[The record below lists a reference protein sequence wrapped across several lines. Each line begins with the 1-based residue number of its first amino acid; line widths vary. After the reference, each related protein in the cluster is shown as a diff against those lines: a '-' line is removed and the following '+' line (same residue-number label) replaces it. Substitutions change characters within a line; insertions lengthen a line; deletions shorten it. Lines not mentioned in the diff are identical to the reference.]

1 MRGSAKPSGSTREP
15 LAAKV
20 PEITALF
27 WVVKI
32 LTTGM
37 GEATSDFLSN
47 GSLPVAGAV
56 GLGGF
61 CLALGLQFR
70 VRRYHAAVY
79 WLAAVAVA
87 VFGTM
92 AADGLHVGLGLPYYA
107 TSTLYAVFLTVV
119 LVAWYR
125 SEGTLSI
132 HSITTRR
139 REVYYWCTVLATFA
153 LGTALG
159 DFAAATL
166 HMGFLAAGVVFA
178 VLIAVPLLA
187 WWKFGMNAILAFWF
201 AYVVTRPL
209 GASFADYLGKPH
221 SLDGLGF
228 GDGTVAAAASVVIV
242 ALVGYAVV
250 TRSDIQRPAAAEPVP
265 VGDQAGVGH
274 GRVHDDE
281 SRQYLTANGPGGTS

>member
-1 MRGSAKPSGSTREP
+1 MRGSAKASGPGRREP

-37 GEATSDFLSN
+37 GEATSDFLAN
-47 GSLPVAGAV
+47 GNVAVAGVV
-56 GLGGF
+56 GVGGF
-61 CLALGLQFR
+61 CFALWLQFR
-70 VRRYHAAVY
+70 VRRYYAAVY
-79 WLAAVAVA
+79 WLAAASVA

-92 AADGLHVGLGLPYYA
+92 AADGLHIALGIPYA
-107 TSTLYAVFLTVV
+107 GTVSLYAVLLALV
-119 LVAWYR
+119 LVLWHR

-159 DFAAATL
+159 DFSATTL
-166 HMGFLAAGVVFA
+166 NMGFLDAGIAFA
-178 VLIAVPLLA
+178 VLIAVPLIA
-187 WWKFGMNAILAFWF
+187 WWKFRMNAILAFWF

-209 GASFADYLGKPH
+209 GASFADYLSKPKNIG
-221 SLDGLGF
+221 GLNF
-228 GDGTVAAAASVVIV
+228 GDGTVAAVASVLII

-250 TRSDIQRPAAAEPVP
+250 ARNDIQRPAEPEPATARDTDTVRLLA
-265 VGDQAGVGH
+265 VD
-274 GRVHDDE
+274 
-281 SRQYLTANGPGGTS
+281 SRQD

>member
-1 MRGSAKPSGSTREP
+1 MRGSAEVSRSRRREP

-20 PEITALF
+20 PEVTALF

-37 GEATSDFLSN
+37 GEATSDFLAN
-47 GSLPVAGAV
+47 GSLAVAGAV
-56 GLGGF
+56 GFGGF
-61 CLALGLQFR
+61 CFALWLQFR
-70 VRRYHAAVY
+70 VRRYYPAVY

-92 AADGLHVGLGLPYYA
+92 AADGLHVGLGIPYYG
-107 TSTLYAVFLTVV
+107 TVSLYAAFLIVV
-119 LVAWYR
+119 LVTWYR

-139 REVYYWCTVLATFA
+139 RELFYWCTVLATFA

-159 DFAAATL
+159 DFAATTVGL
-166 HMGFLAAGVVFA
+166 GFLDSGITFT
-178 VLIAVPLLA
+178 VLIAVPLVA
-187 WWKFGMNAILAFWF
+187 WWKFRLNAIPAFWF

-221 SLDGLGF
+221 SLGGLDY
-228 GDGTVAAAASVVIV
+228 GDGTVALAASVVIV
-242 ALVGYAVV
+242 ALVGWAMATGHGV
-250 TRSDIQRPAAAEPVP
+250 QRPATADAGTATAVPAAS
-265 VGDQAGVGH
+265 GAGVSP
-274 GRVHDDE
+274 GR
-281 SRQYLTANGPGGTS
+281 R

>member
-1 MRGSAKPSGSTREP
+1 MLMRSSAKASGSGREP

-37 GEATSDFLSN
+37 GEATSDFLAN
-47 GSLPVAGAV
+47 GNAAVAGVV
-56 GLGGF
+56 GVGGF
-61 CLALGLQFR
+61 CFALWLQFH

-79 WLAAVAVA
+79 WLAAVSVA

-92 AADGLHVGLGLPYYA
+92 AADGLHIALGIPYYG
-107 TSTLYAVFLTVV
+107 TVTLYAVV
-119 LVAWYR
+119 LAAVLLAWYR

-159 DFAAATL
+159 DFSATTL
-166 HMGFLAAGVVFA
+166 DLGFLKAGIAFA
-178 VLIAVPLLA
+178 VLIAVPLVA
-187 WWKFGMNAILAFWF
+187 WWRFRMNAILAFWF

-209 GASFADYLGKPH
+209 GASFADYLGKPGNIGG
-221 SLDGLGF
+221 LDF
-228 GDGTVAAAASVVIV
+228 GDGTVAAVASVLII

-250 TRSDIQRPAAAEPVP
+250 TRNDIQRPLPAEAQPLP
-265 VGDQAGVGH
+265 A
-274 GRVHDDE
+274 E
-281 SRQYLTANGPGGTS
+281 ASATTY

>member
-1 MRGSAKPSGSTREP
+1 MRGSAKASGPGRREP

-37 GEATSDFLSN
+37 GEATSDFLAN
-47 GSLPVAGAV
+47 GNVAVAGVV
-56 GLGGF
+56 GVGGF
-61 CLALGLQFR
+61 CFALWLQFR
-70 VRRYHAAVY
+70 VRRYYAAVY
-79 WLAAVAVA
+79 WLAAVSVA

-92 AADGLHVGLGLPYYA
+92 VADGVHVALGVPY
-107 TSTLYAVFLTVV
+107 TGTVTLYAVALAAV
-119 LVAWYR
+119 LLAWYR

-139 REVYYWCTVLATFA
+139 REVFYWCTVLATFA

-159 DFAAATL
+159 DFTASTL
-166 HMGFLAAGVVFA
+166 DLGFLDSAIAFT
-178 VLIAVPLLA
+178 VLIAVPLVA
-187 WWKFGMNAILAFWF
+187 WWKFRLNAIPAFWF

-209 GASFADYLGKPH
+209 GASFADYLGKPG
-221 SLDGLGF
+221 SIGGLGF
-228 GDGTVAAAASVVIV
+228 GDGTVAAVASVAIV

-250 TRSDIQRPAAAEPVP
+250 TRNDVQRPLPAAPEPVVEHDPAAA
-265 VGDQAGVGH
+265 
-274 GRVHDDE
+274 R
-281 SRQYLTANGPGGTS
+281 R

>member
-1 MRGSAKPSGSTREP
+1 MRGSAKASGPGRREP

-37 GEATSDFLSN
+37 GEATSDFLAN
-47 GSLPVAGAV
+47 GNAAVAGAV
-56 GLGGF
+56 GVGGF
-61 CLALGLQFR
+61 CLALWLQFR
-70 VRRYHAAVY
+70 VRRYYAAVY
-79 WLAAVAVA
+79 WLAAVSVA

-92 AADGLHVGLGLPYYA
+92 AADGLHVALGIPY
-107 TSTLYAVFLTVV
+107 TGTVSLYAVVLAAV
-119 LVAWYR
+119 LVLWYR

-159 DFAAATL
+159 DFSATTL
-166 HMGFLAAGVVFA
+166 NLGFLDAGIAFA
-178 VLIAVPLLA
+178 VLIAVPLIA
-187 WWKFGMNAILAFWF
+187 WWKFRMNAILAFWF

-209 GASFADYLGKPH
+209 GASFADYLGKPKNIGG
-221 SLDGLGF
+221 LDF
-228 GDGTVAAAASVVIV
+228 GDGTVAAVASVLIV

-250 TRSDIQRPAAAEPVP
+250 TRNDVQRPADPAH
-265 VGDQAGVGH
+265 AGAPAVDTDTLQFLTVDS
-274 GRVHDDE
+274 GRD
-281 SRQYLTANGPGGTS
+281 

>member
-1 MRGSAKPSGSTREP
+1 MRGSAKPSKREP

-37 GEATSDFLSN
+37 GEATSDFLAN
-47 GSLPVAGAV
+47 GSLAVAGVV
-56 GLGGF
+56 GFGGF
-61 CLALGLQFR
+61 CFALWLQFR
-70 VRRYHAAVY
+70 VRRYYSAVY
-79 WLAAVAVA
+79 WLAAVSVA

-92 AADGLHVGLGLPYYA
+92 AADGLHVGLGLPYAA
-107 TSTLYAVFLTVV
+107 TVTLYALFLIVV

-139 REVYYWCTVLATFA
+139 RELYYWCTVLATFA

-159 DFAAATL
+159 DFAATTL
-166 HMGFLAAGVVFA
+166 NMGFLDAGLAFT

-187 WWKFGMNAILAFWF
+187 WWKFGMNSILAFWF

-209 GASFADYLGKPH
+209 GASFADYLGK
-221 SLDGLGF
+221 SKALGGLDF
-228 GDGTVAAAASVVIV
+228 GDGTVAAAASVVII
-242 ALVGYAVV
+242 ALVGYAIA
-250 TRSDIQRPAAAEPVP
+250 TRSDIQRP
-265 VGDQAGVGH
+265 DQADPAPAA
-274 GRVHDDE
+274 GRDDDTMRLL
-281 SRQYLTANGPGGTS
+281 SVNQPQD

>member
-1 MRGSAKPSGSTREP
+1 MRGTTKVAGSGREP

-37 GEATSDFLSN
+37 GEATSDYLAN
-47 GSLPVAGAV
+47 GNAAVAGIV

-61 CLALGLQFR
+61 CLALWLQFR

-79 WLAAVAVA
+79 WLAAVSVA

-92 AADGLHVGLGLPYYA
+92 AADGVHVALGVPY
-107 TSTLYAVFLTVV
+107 TGTVTLYAVLLAAV

-159 DFAAATL
+159 DFSATTL
-166 HMGFLAAGVVFA
+166 DLGFLDAGIAFA
-178 VLIAVPLLA
+178 VLIAVPLVA
-187 WWKFGMNAILAFWF
+187 WWRFRMNAVLAFWF

-209 GASFADYLGKPH
+209 GASFADYLGKPK
-221 SLDGLGF
+221 SIGGLGF
-228 GDGTVAAAASVVIV
+228 GDGTVAAVASVLIV
-242 ALVGYAVV
+242 VLVGYAVV
-250 TRSDIQRPAAAEPVP
+250 TRNDVQRPSAPDAEHL
-265 VGDQAGVGH
+265 AH
-274 GRVHDDE
+274 HDPA
-281 SRQYLTANGPGGTS
+281 SVR

>member
-1 MRGSAKPSGSTREP
+1 MRGTAKSSGSGREP

-37 GEATSDFLSN
+37 GEATSDFLAN
-47 GSLPVAGAV
+47 GNPAVAGVV
-56 GLGGF
+56 GLGLF
-61 CLALGLQFR
+61 CFALWLQFR
-70 VRRYHAAVY
+70 VRRYYAAVY
-79 WLAAVAVA
+79 WLAAVSVA

-92 AADGLHVGLGLPYYA
+92 AADGLHVALGVPYA
-107 TSTLYAVFLTVV
+107 GTVSLYAAFLIVV

-139 REVYYWCTVLATFA
+139 REVFYWCTVLATFA

-159 DFAAATL
+159 DFAATTL
-166 HMGFLAAGVVFA
+166 NLGFLGSGLVFVA
-178 VLIAVPLLA
+178 LIAVPLIA

-209 GASFADYLGKPH
+209 GASFADYLGKPK
-221 SLDGLGF
+221 SIGGVGF
-228 GDGTVAAAASVVIV
+228 GDGTVAAAASVVIILLV
-242 ALVGYAVV
+242 AYAMIS
-250 TRSDIQRPAAAEPVP
+250 RSDVQRPAEAERPGAAA
-265 VGDQAGVGH
+265 GD
-274 GRVHDDE
+274 DD
-281 SRQYLTANGPGGTS
+281 TARLLSANLPRD

>member
-1 MRGSAKPSGSTREP
+1 MRGSAKPSGSGREP

-37 GEATSDFLSN
+37 GEATSDFLAN
-47 GSLPVAGAV
+47 GNLAVAGVV
-56 GLGGF
+56 GFGLF
-61 CLALGLQFR
+61 CVALWLQFR
-70 VRRYHAAVY
+70 VRRYYSAVY
-79 WLAAVAVA
+79 WLAAVSVA

-92 AADGLHVGLGLPYYA
+92 AADGLHVGLGVPYA
-107 TSTLYAVFLTVV
+107 GTVTLYAVFLIVV

-139 REVYYWCTVLATFA
+139 REVFYWCTVLATFA

-159 DFAAATL
+159 DFAATTL
-166 HMGFLAAGVVFA
+166 NLGFLDSGLAFLA
-178 VLIAVPLLA
+178 LIAVPLLA
-187 WWKFGMNAILAFWF
+187 WWKFGMNSILAFWF

-209 GASFADYLGKPH
+209 GASFADYLGKPK
-221 SLDGLGF
+221 SIGGVGY
-228 GDGTVAAAASVVIV
+228 GDGTVAAVASVVIIV
-242 ALVGYAVV
+242 LVVYAIV
-250 TRSDIQRPAAAEPVP
+250 TRSDVQRPAEAA
-265 VGDQAGVGH
+265 GAG
-274 GRVHDDE
+274 
-281 SRQYLTANGPGGTS
+281 SRPGTTTPCGCSR

>member
-1 MRGSAKPSGSTREP
+1 MRGSAKPSKREP

-37 GEATSDFLSN
+37 GEATSDFLAN
-47 GSLPVAGAV
+47 GSLAVAGVV
-56 GLGGF
+56 GFGGF
-61 CLALGLQFR
+61 CFALWLQFR
-70 VRRYHAAVY
+70 VRRYYSAVY
-79 WLAAVAVA
+79 WLAAVSVA

-92 AADGLHVGLGLPYYA
+92 AADGLHVGLGLPYAA
-107 TSTLYAVFLTVV
+107 TVTLYALFLIVV

-139 REVYYWCTVLATFA
+139 RELYYWCTVLATFA

-159 DFAAATL
+159 DFAATTL
-166 HMGFLAAGVVFA
+166 NMGFLDAGLAFT

-187 WWKFGMNAILAFWF
+187 WWKFGMNSILAFWF

-209 GASFADYLGKPH
+209 GASFADYLGK
-221 SLDGLGF
+221 SKALGGLDF
-228 GDGTVAAAASVVIV
+228 GDGTVAAAASVVII
-242 ALVGYAVV
+242 ALVGYAIV
-250 TRSDIQRPAAAEPVP
+250 TRSDIQRPDQADPAAA
-265 VGDQAGVGH
+265 AG
-274 GRVHDDE
+274 RDDDTMRLL
-281 SRQYLTANGPGGTS
+281 SVNQPQD

>member
-1 MRGSAKPSGSTREP
+1 MRGTAKASGSGREP

-37 GEATSDFLSN
+37 GEATSDFLAN
-47 GSLPVAGAV
+47 GNVAVAGIV
-56 GLGGF
+56 GVGGF
-61 CLALGLQFR
+61 CFALWLQFH
-70 VRRYHAAVY
+70 VRRYYAAVY
-79 WLAAVAVA
+79 WLAAMSVA

-92 AADGLHVGLGLPYYA
+92 AADGLHIALGIPYYG
-107 TSTLYAVFLTVV
+107 TVTLYAVLLAAVLT
-119 LVAWYR
+119 AWHR

-139 REVYYWCTVLATFA
+139 REVFYWCTVLATFA

-159 DFAAATL
+159 DFSATTVNL
-166 HMGFLAAGVVFA
+166 GFLKAGIVFT
-178 VLIAVPLLA
+178 VLIAVPLIA
-187 WWKFGMNAILAFWF
+187 WWKFRMNAILAFWF

-209 GASFADYLGKPH
+209 GASFADYLSKPKNIG
-221 SLDGLGF
+221 GLNF
-228 GDGTVAAAASVVIV
+228 GDGTVAAVATVLIV

-250 TRSDIQRPAAAEPVP
+250 ARNDIQRPLPAEPEP
-265 VGDQAGVGH
+265 LLE
-274 GRVHDDE
+274 HDPA
-281 SRQYLTANGPGGTS
+281 TAR

>member
-1 MRGSAKPSGSTREP
+1 MSKRGTAKAPSTGRRGRREP

-37 GEATSDFLSN
+37 GEATSDFLAN
-47 GSLPVAGAV
+47 GNPAVAGLV
-56 GLGGF
+56 GVGGF
-61 CLALGLQFR
+61 GLALWLQFR
-70 VRRYHAAVY
+70 VRRYYAAVY
-79 WLAAVAVA
+79 WLAAVSVA

-92 AADGLHVGLGLPYYA
+92 VADGLHVVVGIPY
-107 TSTLYAVFLTVV
+107 TGTVTLYAALLAGV
-119 LVAWYR
+119 LFAWYR

-159 DFAAATL
+159 DFSATTL
-166 HMGFLAAGVVFA
+166 GLGFLDAGIAFT
-178 VLIAVPLLA
+178 VLIAVPLIA
-187 WWKFGMNAILAFWF
+187 WWKFRMNAILAFWF

-209 GASFADYLGKPH
+209 GASFADYLGKPKNIG
-221 SLDGLGF
+221 GLAF
-228 GDGTVAAAASVVIV
+228 GDGTVAAVASVVIV
-242 ALVGYAVV
+242 ALVAYAVV
-250 TRSDIQRPAAAEPVP
+250 TRNDVQRPAEPELTGPPTADTRRFLAAES
-265 VGDQAGVGH
+265 
-274 GRVHDDE
+274 
-281 SRQYLTANGPGGTS
+281 SRD

>member
-1 MRGSAKPSGSTREP
+1 MRGSAKPSKREP

-27 WVVKI
+27 WVVKV

-37 GEATSDFLSN
+37 GEATSDFLAN
-47 GSLPVAGAV
+47 GSLAVAGVV
-56 GLGGF
+56 GFGGF
-61 CLALGLQFR
+61 CFALWLQFR
-70 VRRYHAAVY
+70 VRRYYSAVY
-79 WLAAVAVA
+79 WLAAVSVA

-92 AADGLHVGLGLPYYA
+92 AADGLHVGLGLPYAA
-107 TSTLYAVFLTVV
+107 TVTLYALFLIVV

-139 REVYYWCTVLATFA
+139 RELYYWCTVLATFA

-159 DFAAATL
+159 DFAATTL
-166 HMGFLAAGVVFA
+166 NLGFLGSGLVFVA
-178 VLIAVPLLA
+178 LIAVPLIA

-209 GASFADYLGKPH
+209 GASFADYLGKPK
-221 SLDGLGF
+221 SIGGVGF
-228 GDGTVAAAASVVIV
+228 GDGTVAAAASVVIILLV
-242 ALVGYAVV
+242 AYAMIS
-250 TRSDIQRPAAAEPVP
+250 RSDVQRPAEAERPGAAA
-265 VGDQAGVGH
+265 GD
-274 GRVHDDE
+274 DD
-281 SRQYLTANGPGGTS
+281 TARLLSANLPRD

>member
-1 MRGSAKPSGSTREP
+1 MRGSAQASGSRREP

-37 GEATSDFLSN
+37 GEATSDFLAN
-47 GSLPVAGAV
+47 GNVAVAGVV
-56 GLGGF
+56 GFGGF
-61 CLALGLQFR
+61 CFALWLQFR
-70 VRRYHAAVY
+70 VRRYHSAVY
-79 WLAAVAVA
+79 WLAAVSVA

-92 AADGLHVGLGLPYYA
+92 AADGLHIALGIPYYG
-107 TSTLYAVFLTVV
+107 TVTLYAVLLAGV
-119 LVAWYR
+119 LAVWYR

-139 REVYYWCTVLATFA
+139 REVFYWCTVLATFA

-159 DFAAATL
+159 DFSASTL
-166 HMGFLAAGVVFA
+166 DLGFLASGVAFT
-178 VLIAVPLLA
+178 VLIAVPLIA

-221 SLDGLGF
+221 SLGGAGF

-242 ALVGYAVV
+242 LLVGYAVV
-250 TRSDIQRPAAAEPVP
+250 TRNAVQRPAPAGPVAAGGAEP
-265 VGDQAGVGH
+265 
-274 GRVHDDE
+274 GRAVDDTV
-281 SRQYLTANGPGGTS
+281 RLLTVERREG

>member
-1 MRGSAKPSGSTREP
+1 MRGSAKPSKREP

-27 WVVKI
+27 WVVKV

-37 GEATSDFLSN
+37 GEATSDFLAN
-47 GSLPVAGAV
+47 GSLAVAGVV
-56 GLGGF
+56 GFGGF
-61 CLALGLQFR
+61 CFALWLQFR
-70 VRRYHAAVY
+70 VRRYYSAVY
-79 WLAAVAVA
+79 WLAAVSVA

-92 AADGLHVGLGLPYYA
+92 AADGLHVGLGLPYAA
-107 TSTLYAVFLTVV
+107 TVTLYALFLIVV

-139 REVYYWCTVLATFA
+139 RELYYWCTVLATFA

-159 DFAAATL
+159 DFAATTL
-166 HMGFLAAGVVFA
+166 NMGFLDAGLAFT

-187 WWKFGMNAILAFWF
+187 WWKFGMNSILAFWF

-209 GASFADYLGKPH
+209 GASFADYLGK
-221 SLDGLGF
+221 SKALGGLDF
-228 GDGTVAAAASVVIV
+228 GDGTVAAAASVVII
-242 ALVGYAVV
+242 ALVGYAIV
-250 TRSDIQRPAAAEPVP
+250 TRSDIQRPDQADPAAA
-265 VGDQAGVGH
+265 AG
-274 GRVHDDE
+274 RDDDTMRLL
-281 SRQYLTANGPGGTS
+281 SVNQPQD